1 MPNAGA
7 VIPPIITA
15 LREHTA
21 GIPHNKINTATY
33 IELDTGN
40 KQ

>member
-15 LREHTA
+15 LREPVA
-21 GIPHNKINTATY
+21 GVPHNRINTATY
-33 IELDTGN
+33 IELDTGY
-40 KQ
+40 